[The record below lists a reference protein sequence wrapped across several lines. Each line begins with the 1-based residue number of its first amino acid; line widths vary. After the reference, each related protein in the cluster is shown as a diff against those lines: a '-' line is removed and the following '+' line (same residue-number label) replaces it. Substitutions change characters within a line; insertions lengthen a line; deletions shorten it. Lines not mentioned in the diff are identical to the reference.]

1 MGFFGIGEKSGSS
14 AKYGTMVQITDTGS
28 QKLDKMQIYGKDYQ
42 VMSAMRTLQP
52 CCNAN
57 EIAKQLGLGWSE
69 SKVFDILL
77 RLKEMG
83 YIEKAR

>member
-1 MGFFGIGEKSGSS
+1 MFGIGSKSSES
-14 AKYGTMVQITDTGS
+14 KYTTMVQISDAGA
-28 QKLDKMQIYGKDYQ
+28 QKLDKMQIYRKDYA
-42 VMSAMRTLQP
+42 VVSAMRTLQP

-57 EIAKQLGLGWSE
+57 EIAKALGLGWSE